1 MPPATGGMRFL
12 LGARASGP
20 HHGSAFTCASER
32 ARGPRSRM
40 IWRVGA
46 IVIAGIVALPLLG
59 VASSLFTPQGE
70 LWRHLADTQLIDIF
84 FNTLV
89 LLLVVGLGTTII
101 GAGTAWLVTMCSFPG
116 SRLLQWALLLPLVLP
131 TYIIGY
137 AYADL
142 LAFAGPVQGAL
153 RQATGWSRGDYWFP
167 DLGSA
172 GGVAL
177 LFTLVLYP
185 YVYLAARTAF
195 LSQSHALIEAS
206 RILGH
211 GPWRTFFGVAPAAG
225 AARRRRRRGAGAPGG
240 ARRLRHR
247 PILRRADLHDGDL
260 SDLVRA
266 GQSRGRRADRARPD
280 RHRRPPDP
288 DRAPFARPRPLPHR
302 LEPAPP
308 RRARRACVLAGG
320 WRDRGLRAA
329 HHPGLRRAD
338 DPSGA
343 ARLAVGRGRHR
354 LAFPARRRQ
363 QPQPRRGG
371 RRDHRRASPCS

>member
-1 MPPATGGMRFL
+1 
-12 LGARASGP
+12 
-20 HHGSAFTCASER
+20 
-32 ARGPRSRM
+32 M

-59 VASSLFTPQGE
+59 VASSLFSPQGE

-84 FNTLV
+84 VNTLV

-142 LAFAGPVQGAL
+142 LTFAGPVQGAL

-195 LSQSHALIEAS
+195 LT
-206 RILGH
+206 
-211 GPWRTFFGVAPAAG
+211 PV
-225 AARRRRRRGAGAPGG
+225 
-240 ARRLRHR
+240 
-247 PILRRADLHDGDL
+247 
-260 SDLVRA
+260 
-266 GQSRGRRADRARPD
+266 ARPD
-280 RHRRPPDP
+280 RGEPHPG
-288 DRAPFARPRPLPHR
+288 PRPVAHLLR
-302 LEPAPP
+302 
-308 RRARRACVLAGG
+308 RRACRWHDPPSPPAWC
-320 WRDRGLRAA
+320 WRSS
-329 HHPGLRRAD
+329 RRSPTSA
-338 DPSGA
+338 PSSITA
-343 ARLAVGRGRHR
+343 C
-354 LAFPARRRQ
+354 RR
-363 QPQPRRGG
+363 
-371 RRDHRRASPCS
+371 

>member
-1 MPPATGGMRFL
+1 
-12 LGARASGP
+12 
-20 HHGSAFTCASER
+20 
-32 ARGPRSRM
+32 M

-59 VASSLFTPQGE
+59 VASSLFTLQGE

-142 LAFAGPVQGAL
+142 LTFAGPVQGAL

-185 YVYLAARTAF
+185 YVYLAARSAF

-211 GPWRTFFGVAPAAG
+211 GPWRTFFGVALPLARPAVAAG
-225 AARRRRRRGAGAPGG
+225 VVLALLEALADFGPVQYYGVPTRTTAIDRTWYGLGNRTCATRPSPPSLRSG
-240 ARRLRHR
+240 RRL
-247 PILRRADLHDGDL
+247 A
-260 SDLVRA
+260 
-266 GQSRGRRADRARPD
+266 QSRPVRCPSSWASSCRRSIWRSSRGGRARSPST
-280 RHRRPPDP
+280 RISCATPPTASASPRRPP
-288 DRAPFARPRPLPHR
+288 RSSSRSL
-302 LEPAPP
+302 
-308 RRARRACVLAGG
+308 
-320 WRDRGLRAA
+320 
-329 HHPGLRRAD
+329 
-338 DPSGA
+338 
-343 ARLAVGRGRHR
+343 
-354 LAFPARRRQ
+354 
-363 QPQPRRGG
+363 
-371 RRDHRRASPCS
+371 CS